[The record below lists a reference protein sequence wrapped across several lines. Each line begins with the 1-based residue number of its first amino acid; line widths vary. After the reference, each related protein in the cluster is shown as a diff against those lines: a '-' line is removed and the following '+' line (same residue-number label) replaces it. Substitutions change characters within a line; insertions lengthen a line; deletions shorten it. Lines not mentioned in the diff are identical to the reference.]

1 MTRLDPKALLAI
13 GLVLMIIGWILPF
26 LMMLDVIPSSFF
38 LNFFSFAASTLGL
51 FLGIIGIAILG
62 PFRGK

>member
-1 MTRLDPKALLAI
+1 MTRISPKALLGI
-13 GLVLMIIGWILPF
+13 GFVLLVIGFVLPF

-38 LNFFSFAASTLGL
+38 LNFFSFGASTLGL

-62 PFRGK
+62 PFRRE